1 MNGRPLGARSI
12 AWRRIAWRRIAWRRI
27 VWRPFASVALVAA
40 ARTASPQ
47 AVSTPPPAD
56 APRIIA
62 RLDSGTVA
70 VGDPVTLRI
79 LLRLPAAGDLA
90 DATPFFRD
98 PLPPGVRLIRA
109 DSVRTAAAG
118 TRTATIT
125 VVLFRPGTT
134 QLPPIAVAYRPASG
148 APPDTARTAPIDV
161 IVTPLVIGGSGT
173 LRDIKNIDMA
183 PISLRTAA
191 SIVMGGLAVIV
202 IVLLASRLEQRRYAA
217 AAVAR
222 DAALPG
228 APAGPYDLALAR
240 LAEIALAWTAR
251 GDVEAHYAGTADVLR
266 RYLADAHGVP
276 APERTTPELLV
287 ALPDRLAGQPARAAA
302 SDVLDA
308 ADLVKFARYAPAA
321 PAPATLLATA
331 HSVLSDWEATR

>member
-1 MNGRPLGARSI
+1 MSGRTLGVRDI
-12 AWRRIAWRRIAWRRI
+12 AWWRIAWRPVAG
-27 VWRPFASVALVAA
+27 VALLAA
-40 ARTASPQ
+40 ARAASPQ
-47 AVSTPPPAD
+47 AGSTAAPPAE

-79 LLRLPAAGDLA
+79 LLRLPATGHLV
-90 DATPFFRD
+90 DATPFFSG
-98 PLPPGVRLIRA
+98 PLPPGVRLIRT
-109 DSVRTAAAG
+109 DSVRAAAG
-118 TRTATIT
+118 GTQTATIT

-134 QLPPIAVAYRPASG
+134 QLPPIAAAYRPASG
-148 APPDTARTAPIDV
+148 APPDTARTAPVDV

-173 LRDIKNIDMA
+173 LRDIKTIDMA

-202 IVLLASRLEQRRYAA
+202 VVLLASRIEQRRHAG

-222 DAALPG
+222 DPAFPG
-228 APAGPYDLALAR
+228 TPAGPYDIALAR
-240 LAEIALAWTAR
+240 LAEISQAWTAR
-251 GDVEAHYAGTADVLR
+251 GDVDAHYASTADVLR

-287 ALPDRLAGQPARAAA
+287 ALPERLAGQHARAAA
-302 SDVLDA
+302 SQVLDA
-308 ADLVKFARYAPAA
+308 ADLVKFARYAPAP
-321 PAPATLLATA
+321 PAPATLVETA

>member
-1 MNGRPLGARSI
+1 MTARPLGARRI
-12 AWRRIAWRRIAWRRI
+12 TWRRIAWRLLAGG
-27 VWRPFASVALVAA
+27 ALLAA
-40 ARTASPQ
+40 ARAASPQ
-47 AVSTPPPAD
+47 AVSTPLPPAE
-56 APRIIA
+56 APRITT

-70 VGDPVTLRI
+70 VGDPVTLRVVV
-79 LLRLPAAGDLA
+79 RLPAAA
-90 DATPFFRD
+90 EIVDATPFFRD

-109 DSVRTAAAG
+109 DSVRAAG
-118 TRTATIT
+118 GTQSATIT

-134 QLPPIAVAYRPASG
+134 RLPPIAVAYRPAPG
-148 APPDTARTAPIDV
+148 APPDTVRTASVDV

-173 LRDIKNIDMA
+173 LRDIRNIDMA
-183 PISLRTAA
+183 PISLRAAA

-202 IVLLASRLEQRRYAA
+202 VVLLASRLEQRRYAA
-217 AAVAR
+217 AAMAR
-222 DAALPG
+222 DLAVPG
-228 APAGPYDLALAR
+228 APAGPYDTALAR
-240 LAEIALAWTAR
+240 LAEIAQAWTAR

-266 RYLADAHGVP
+266 RYLAEAHGVP

-287 ALPDRLAGQPARAAA
+287 ALPDRLAGQHARAAA

-308 ADLVKFARYAPAA
+308 ADLVKFARYAPPA